1 MDKNETQAVPTTD
14 VLIDEAAKGI
24 LEIYREAFEEL
35 AK

>member
-1 MDKNETQAVPTTD
+1 MDKNEAQTFPTTD
-14 VLIDEAAKGI
+14 ALIDEAAKSI

>member
-1 MDKNETQAVPTTD
+1 MNKNETQTFPTTD
-14 VLIDEAAKGI
+14 ELIDGAAKSI

>member
-1 MDKNETQAVPTTD
+1 MEIKDMTATED
-14 VLIDEAAKGI
+14 ELIDALARNI